1 MRIHDKYM
9 RIFGCSSQS
18 DYWIFWFLFVPQNKH
33 RVLLQLGPNH
43 VFISLL
49 KFWYNFSVFIFS
61 WHCVLYNI
69 PLCYTFISIGQG
81 FSGTNS
87 SIIVMFTLPFL
98 VLKSSFIKEKLCSLI
113 ILKVSNASILNPLT
127 PTVHCLDFSK
137 KIS

>member
-1 MRIHDKYM
+1 MTNT
-9 RIFGCSSQS
+9 CVSSDVLSQR

-33 RVLLQLGPNH
+33 RVLLQLGPNP
-43 VFISLL
+43 VFIKFL
-49 KFWYNFSVFIFS
+49 KFWYNFSVFIFF
-61 WHCVLYNI
+61 WHCVLYNA

-113 ILKVSNASILNPLT
+113 ILKVSNARILNLLT
-127 PTVHCLDFSK
+127 PTVYCLDFFK